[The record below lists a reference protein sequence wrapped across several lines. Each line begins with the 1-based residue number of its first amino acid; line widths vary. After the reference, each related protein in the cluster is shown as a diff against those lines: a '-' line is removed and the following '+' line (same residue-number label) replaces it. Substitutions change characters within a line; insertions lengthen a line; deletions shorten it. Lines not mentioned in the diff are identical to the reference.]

1 MIKIATG
8 CIGHET
14 NTFSPVKTDLDSFQ
28 GKKSRTGLKIGNG
41 IIDIF
46 KGTKTITGGFINAA
60 AKLDFEL
67 VPLIWTFATPSGAVA
82 QSAYDYLKQLFI
94 EKLTKAG
101 KVDGVLLDLHG
112 AMVTEDLEDAEGD
125 LIAAVRDIVGDDVPI
140 VSTLDLHANITDLMV
155 EKADV
160 LVGFDEYP
168 HIDCYERGLEAAQII
183 ISILRDGLKPSM
195 VINRLPMLTPP
206 PKQCTFRPPM
216 KNFIDLAHQIESGEG
231 VANVTVSGGFP
242 FADIK
247 DAGVSVV
254 VTTDDNPELAAEK
267 AKEIGDQIWNRRN
280 EFEITLTPVK
290 EAIQYAEE
298 IGEGPVILADGSD
311 NPGGGAPCDGT
322 VILQTFLEENVQ
334 DAVVAVIADPE
345 SVQKAIEVGVG
356 NEIQL
361 EVGGK
366 TDDKHGK
373 PVLMTGIVH
382 LISDG
387 CFINKGAMGTG
398 MKTDMGRTVVLKSGG
413 VEVIIT
419 EKRVQVL
426 DQELLKSV
434 GITPADRKLI
444 ALKSSVH
451 FRADFESIAQKIFEV
466 DTPGVHSPNL
476 FQYDYKKL
484 RRPIFPLNDPE
495 TEFL

>member
-1 MIKIATG
+1 
-8 CIGHET
+8 
-14 NTFSPVKTDLDSFQ
+14 
-28 GKKSRTGLKIGNG
+28 
-41 IIDIF
+41 
-46 KGTKTITGGFINAA
+46 
-60 AKLDFEL
+60 
-67 VPLIWTFATPSGAVA
+67 
-82 QSAYDYLKQLFI
+82 
-94 EKLTKAG
+94 
-101 KVDGVLLDLHG
+101 
-112 AMVTEDLEDAEGD
+112 
-125 LIAAVRDIVGDDVPI
+125 
-140 VSTLDLHANITDLMV
+140 
-155 EKADV
+155 
-160 LVGFDEYP
+160 
-168 HIDCYERGLEAAQII
+168 
-183 ISILRDGLKPSM
+183 
-195 VINRLPMLTPP
+195 
-206 PKQCTFRPPM
+206 M
-216 KNFIDLAHQIESGEG
+216 KDFIDLAHRIESEKGI
-231 VANVTVSGGFP
+231 VNATVSGGFP
-242 FADIK
+242 YADIR

-254 VTTDDNPELAAEK
+254 VTTDNNPKLAAEK

-280 EFEITLTPVK
+280 EFEVTLTPVK
-290 EAIQYAEE
+290 EAIQYAKE
-298 IGEGPVILADGSD
+298 ISKGPVILADGSD

-345 SVQKAIEVGVG
+345 SVQKAIEAGVG

-373 PVLMTGIVH
+373 PVPMLSVVH

-387 CFINKGAMGTG
+387 CFVNKGPMGTG
-398 MKTDMGRTVVLKSGG
+398 MKTNMGRTVVLKSGG

-434 GITPADRKLI
+434 GITPADKKLI

-466 DTPGVHSPNL
+466 DTPGVHSPDL

-484 RRPIFPLNDPE
+484 RRPIFPLDVLQ
-495 TEFL
+495 TDI